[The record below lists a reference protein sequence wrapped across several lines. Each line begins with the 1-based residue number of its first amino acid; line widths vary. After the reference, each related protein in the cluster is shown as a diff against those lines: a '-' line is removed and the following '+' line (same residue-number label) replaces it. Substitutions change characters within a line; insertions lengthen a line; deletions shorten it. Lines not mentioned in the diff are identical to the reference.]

1 MTGGTVGA
9 KWAIPRERGRHGR
22 CSLPDQQQRLERES
36 DIVSTLL
43 ETRPDYTTPDHS
55 TRQAMPKQQTQPK
68 HHKAASASAPSDGW
82 EDAKLQAELDAM
94 ILENAA
100 ITAAK
105 EAEQKAAAPPPAPPA
120 VKVRR
125 CCQKC
130 QGDNPTLM
138 CPLCKSYYCSA
149 ACQAA
154 HWPLHKEQC
163 GLIAGRLDDY
173 AGAKA
178 HVKDREGD
186 ASERAFNAA
195 LMGRLSDCERIIFD

>member
-1 MTGGTVGA
+1 
-9 KWAIPRERGRHGR
+9 
-22 CSLPDQQQRLERES
+22 
-36 DIVSTLL
+36 
-43 ETRPDYTTPDHS
+43 
-55 TRQAMPKQQTQPK
+55 MPKQQTQPK
-68 HHKAASASAPSDGW
+68 QRKAASVPSDGW

-105 EAEQKAAAPPPAPPA
+105 EAEQKAAAPPSPPPSPSPPAAPA

-138 CPLCKSYYCSA
+138 CPLCKTYYCSA

-163 GLIAGRLDDY
+163 GKMAGQLDDA
-173 AGAKA
+173 AGVCISNEISCVLSQIRDSFNR
-178 HVKDREGD
+178 H
-186 ASERAFNAA
+186 ASQKTQ
-195 LMGRLSDCERIIFD
+195 RLPTHYSQSLFTFFFSR